1 MAEHD
6 YVIANQAFPATRADI
21 NLVLQAI
28 LTQNSKATAPSTTA
42 VNMIWYDT
50 ANNIIKVRNED
61 DDAWIS
67 LWTLDQSADT
77 GVPTNLN
84 IVSDTTPQLG
94 EH

>member
-42 VNMIWYDT
+42 ANMIWYDT

-67 LWTLDQSADT
+67 LWTLNQTADT
-77 GVPTNLN
+77 
-84 IVSDTTPQLG
+84 
-94 EH
+94 